1 MTIHYLD
8 SRVDAAG
15 SAASATT
22 TTGGAGTTLW
32 NRLKAAKEV
41 INATI
46 TGEEKWPG
54 MCLFYLPNIGCIGL
68 ERAYG

>member
-1 MTIHYLD
+1 VATPT
-8 SRVDAAG
+8 S
-15 SAASATT
+15 SSTTT
-22 TTGGAGTTLW
+22 TTGSLW

-54 MCLFYLPNIGCIGL
+54 KKKISLYFIFFFAWFWFWFY
-68 ERAYG
+68 